1 MRLMILTNVAV
12 AALAALC
19 FQVGAQD
26 SGPRLDQ
33 KKASPAAESNQAAT
47 SQKRNV
53 TPERAERPA
62 AEPMNSSVAQPEMK
76 GRGAAKQGMKSAT
89 GPAEKAMPG
98 EAAKKRNAGEGSM
111 HKASAGKQPAT
122 AQGKT
127 GEQGRRATNATEGT
141 GIEAETKTAPRSND
155 RRRATEGGHHV
166 TSSQGEVQT
175 PRKSMGHDMTG
186 GRSATAGSGNEQTSA
201 KSIKLNE
208 RQPRCAA
215 PCAASPSSIDFSL
228 STGTV
233 VTSYAPI
240 RPLPER
246 IVEIVPQYR
255 GYDFVMVRDE
265 IVIIE
270 PRTRR
275 IVTILQGEGRSAVYA
290 PRGRLRL
297 TSEQQQVIRRDLARE
312 GSAIHTQVRL
322 GDRVPADF
330 SLLPMPA
337 TVLSD
342 VPIVGP
348 YLYFVTDD
356 DVVLVAPDTREVVE
370 LIP

>member
-47 SQKRNV
+47 SQRRNV

-76 GRGAAKQGMKSAT
+76 GRDAAKQVMKSAT

-122 AQGKT
+122 TQGKT

-175 PRKSMGHDMTG
+175 PRKSRGYDMTG

-233 VTSYAPI
+233 VPRAPPGSSHLATAYQDLL
-240 RPLPER
+240 PLRWSWPAKER
-246 IVEIVPQYR
+246 K
-255 GYDFVMVRDE
+255 
-265 IVIIE
+265 
-270 PRTRR
+270 
-275 IVTILQGEGRSAVYA
+275 RSALQCQISSNTTQASKGCLKAARQIKPYYSP
-290 PRGRLRL
+290 PRDVNKSPGK
-297 TSEQQQVIRRDLARE
+297 
-312 GSAIHTQVRL
+312 
-322 GDRVPADF
+322 DRP
-330 SLLPMPA
+330 S
-337 TVLSD
+337 
-342 VPIVGP
+342 
-348 YLYFVTDD
+348 
-356 DVVLVAPDTREVVE
+356 
-370 LIP
+370 